1 MFFRFL
7 NHLDEDS
14 SELKSPSTR
23 SVLDVLQDLSRK
35 RIHSKDDTDDINKRK
50 SKGLGGD
57 SLLDVDAPYKP
68 LFVQK
73 TKNNTV
79 TTKDST
85 TQTL

>member
-1 MFFRFL
+1 M
-7 NHLDEDS
+7 
-14 SELKSPSTR
+14 KSTTR

-35 RIHSKDDTDDINKRK
+35 RIHSKDDGDDVPKRK

-57 SLLDVDAPYKP
+57 APMDVEAPYKP

-73 TKNNTV
+73 MKNSTV
-79 TTKDST
+79 SVRDST